1 MNNKRGTQMQET
13 YRAVEVSEPGVLRV
27 VERPLPEPG
36 PGQVRIRVE
45 ACGICHTDA
54 ATVTG
59 TYPGLKLPRVPGHE
73 VVGRIDAFGSGVSRW
88 KTGQRV
94 GIGFFGG
101 EDGTCEPCRRGDI
114 VNCQNAVTP
123 GVTVDGGYA
132 EVMIAEARGIA
143 SIPDELTSVDAAP
156 LLCAGITTYNAL
168 RNAGLRGGDL
178 VAVQGIGGLG
188 HLGIQF
194 ARHMGFRTVAIGR
207 GGEKAELA
215 KKLGAHVYVD
225 TAVEDAAAALQ
236 RLGGARAVLATAP
249 SGDAMGPLVSGLGA
263 RGKLIV
269 VGVPLEPMQL
279 SAFPL
284 VFGGRSIYGSLAG
297 TAIET
302 EDALAF
308 SVLENIRPM
317 IETVPFERAAEA
329 YDRMM
334 KGKARFRMVRAVS
347 FPERRRYGLSFPAL
361 PSFLRSPSN
370 VSLSSFE
377 RTPAASSIAAACS
390 RKVLVMSAR
399 PFAVSSTRRTR
410 RSSVFLRFTSAFF
423 SSRSTATLIDPGL
436 SHTLGPIVLTGSVP
450 LWSSTSSTR
459 KSESPRP
466 APLRFKLCDAL
477 SDKARNAFAS
487 TNQTCT
493 PDVSCIFA
501 ASFPF
506 PPASYH

>member
-1 MNNKRGTQMQET
+1 MAWSWRIALPIFVNGWREKKIEGGIEWNVDERAHKKMKST
-13 YRAVEVSEPGVLRV
+13 YKALEVSAPGNLRL
-27 VERPLPEPG
+27 VERSVPDPG
-36 PGQVRIRVE
+36 AGQVRIRVE

-59 TYPGLKLPRVPGHE
+59 IYPGLKLPRVPGHE
-73 VVGRIDAFGSGVSRW
+73 VVGRIEALGSGVARW
-88 KTGQRV
+88 KIAQRV

-101 EDGTCEPCRRGDI
+101 EDGVCEPCRRGDI
-114 VNCQNAVTP
+114 VNCQNPVIP

-143 SIPDELTSVDAAP
+143 SIPDELTSVEAAP

-207 GGEKAELA
+207 GSDKEKLA
-215 KKLGAHVYVD
+215 KDLGAYVYVD

-249 SGDAMGPLVSGLGA
+249 SGDAIGPLVSGLGA

-269 VGVPLEPMQL
+269 VGVPLDEMKL

-297 TAIET
+297 TAIDT

-317 IETVPFERAAEA
+317 IETLPLEQAADA
-329 YDRMM
+329 YARMM
-334 KGKARFRMVRAVS
+334 QGKARFRMV
-347 FPERRRYGLSFPAL
+347 
-361 PSFLRSPSN
+361 
-370 VSLSSFE
+370 
-377 RTPAASSIAAACS
+377 
-390 RKVLVMSAR
+390 LVTKDGDR
-399 PFAVSSTRRTR
+399 
-410 RSSVFLRFTSAFF
+410 
-423 SSRSTATLIDPGL
+423 
-436 SHTLGPIVLTGSVP
+436 
-450 LWSSTSSTR
+450 
-459 KSESPRP
+459 
-466 APLRFKLCDAL
+466 
-477 SDKARNAFAS
+477 
-487 TNQTCT
+487 
-493 PDVSCIFA
+493 
-501 ASFPF
+501 
-506 PPASYH
+506 